1 MKTIIFV
8 FLFSLLSI
16 TSAHSLTGNKWLSQ
30 CETKSENVANW
41 SFEYGI
47 CVGYLDALRTVNTVI
62 NNTGIYFKKDDYYYP
77 YDKFCLPNKVE
88 LRQLIKIVTKWLNEH
103 PEKLH
108 KALDELYV
116 DVMRETFPCKT
127 Q

>member
-62 NNTGIYFKKDDYYYP
+62 NNTGIYFKKDDYYKKSIAQQTYRSLISLGLFK
-77 YDKFCLPNKVE
+77 YVNISFDTLTENKLVGNIE
-88 LRQLIKIVTKWLNEH
+88 LT
-103 PEKLH
+103 PS
-108 KALDELYV
+108 
-116 DVMRETFPCKT
+116 FPFEY
-127 Q
+127 